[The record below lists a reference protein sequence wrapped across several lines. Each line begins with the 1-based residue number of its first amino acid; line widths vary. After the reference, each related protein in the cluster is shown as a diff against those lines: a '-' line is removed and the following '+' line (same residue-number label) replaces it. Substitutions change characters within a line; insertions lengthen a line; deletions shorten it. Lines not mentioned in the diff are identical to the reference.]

1 LIDLEKIIEKL
12 FRRNRGE
19 IVVFTEEETDY
30 MESNIS
36 KIVSLLLGITK
47 TKVFPGDIDSVTMVK
62 LYMRD
67 EETGKIAELQEPPS
81 QGTLVFTGRVFIKR
95 NGKLHLFEKYEEDNF
110 KEDKLFKD
118 FPNITT
124 MMPIIKQEREV

>member
-67 EETGKIAELQEPPS
+67 EETGKIAELEEPPS

-95 NGKLHLFEKYEEDNF
+95 NGKLHLFEEYEEDDF

>member
-1 LIDLEKIIEKL
+1 MIDLEKIIEKL

-81 QGTLVFTGRVFIKR
+81 QGTLVSTGRVFIKR

-124 MMPIIKQEREV
+124 MMPIIKQEHEV

>member
-1 LIDLEKIIEKL
+1 MIDLEKIIEKL

-95 NGKLHLFEKYEEDNF
+95 NGKLHLFEKYEEDKF

>member
-1 LIDLEKIIEKL
+1 
-12 FRRNRGE
+12 
-19 IVVFTEEETDY
+19 

>member
-1 LIDLEKIIEKL
+1 MIDLEKIIEKL

>member
-1 LIDLEKIIEKL
+1 MIDLEKIIEKL

-62 LYMRD
+62 LYIRD

-81 QGTLVFTGRVFIKR
+81 QGTLVSTGRVFIKR

-124 MMPIIKQEREV
+124 MMPIIKQEHEV